1 MRYME
6 PFEAFRFYQSLKLHF
21 ESDTYD
27 AIKYNYKTSA
37 SHNSFWKRKDK
48 YFFAK
53 VGKQFNSIEDLI
65 EFYAAHFISGNTWI
79 GEMIQNESTYVK
91 WLKKKESM
99 SYLFEQDLYKLKEIS
114 EKFDDLFDCS
124 DGHPKIITAYLRD
137 EISIE
142 TVVIINKLV
151 SFMNKADKQITE
163 TIVWPDVSRRIR
175 KYAAFVK
182 FDAKKMTNIIFKV
195 FTD

>member
-1 MRYME
+1 MMYME
-6 PFEAFRFYQSLKLHF
+6 PFDAFRFYQSIKLHF

-37 SHNSFWKRKDK
+37 NHRSFWKRRDK

-53 VGKQFNSIEDLI
+53 IGKQFDSPTELI
-65 EFYAAHFISGNTWI
+65 EYYAAHFVSGNEWI
-79 GEMIQNESTYVK
+79 GEMIQNENTYIQ

-99 SYLFEQDLYKLKEIS
+99 SYLFEQDLLKLKEDFVH
-114 EKFDDLFDCS
+114 FDDLFIINV
-124 DGHPKIITAYLRD
+124 HPNIVNKYLAD
-137 EISIE
+137 DINIE

-151 SFMNKADKQITE
+151 GFMNKADKQITE

-175 KYAAFVK
+175 KYAAFLK
-182 FDAKKMTNIIFKV
+182 FDTKKMSNIIFKV
-195 FTD
+195 FTN